1 MADKC
6 SSPIEPTTAVE
17 LHALVEKAQRGDA
30 EALPRI
36 RQILDENPSIWKNL
50 GDVGGVAEKAWIG
63 VLAETNPAVVESVT
77 RRLAEMRSDLS
88 GENPSAI
95 EKAIVDQ
102 IVITWLQ
109 VRALEVGC
117 ANMEKNGGGKSNR
130 AHTRLDLANKRHIAA
145 LKALADIRR

>member
-1 MADKC
+1 
-6 SSPIEPTTAVE
+6 
-17 LHALVEKAQRGDA
+17 
-30 EALPRI
+30 
-36 RQILDENPSIWKNL
+36 
-50 GDVGGVAEKAWIG
+50 
-63 VLAETNPAVVESVT
+63 
-77 RRLAEMRSDLS
+77 MRSDLS

-145 LKALADIRR
+145 LKALADIRRFAPGALAPAGKLKVFGQEQVRA